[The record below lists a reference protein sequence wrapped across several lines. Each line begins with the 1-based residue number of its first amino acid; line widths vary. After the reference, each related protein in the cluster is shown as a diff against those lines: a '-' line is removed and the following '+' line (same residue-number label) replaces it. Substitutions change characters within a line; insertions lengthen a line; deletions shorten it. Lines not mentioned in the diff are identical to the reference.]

1 MTPEYKRWLKAP
13 RRCTVDAEAKK
24 RGCTVKAYVPLFGDH
39 SETLVTLY
47 RAGSNIRIK
56 VGKGKRAR
64 DVFDFRE
71 ALKILRTFPEVTE

>member
-1 MTPEYKRWLKAP
+1 MTPEYKAWLKAP
-13 RRCTVDAEAKK
+13 RRSTVDAVAKK
-24 RGCTVKAYVPLFGDH
+24 HGCTVKAYVPLFGEH

-47 RAGSNIRIK
+47 RADSNIPIE

-71 ALKILRTFPEVTE
+71 AIKILKTFPEVQQ